1 MKSLSHCNKHQ
12 DMREPED
19 ELIYQFDLEGKPTIQ
34 LPLESMALQAA
45 NKIFARLLAEVMDD
59 QAGIASQPAGE

>member
-1 MKSLSHCNKHQ
+1 
-12 DMREPED
+12 MREPED